1 MSLTPQ
7 QSQILKDAQER
18 GGTITKK
25 EIVEMYGRCYY
36 HNGAKHLGDI
46 LSRMVKSGLLIREK
60 PGIFKVGKGKKNKP
74 AAIWQ
79 NENQTK
85 LF

>member
-1 MSLTPQ
+1 MALTPQ

-25 EIVEMYGRCYY
+25 EIVEMYEHLYFC
-36 HNGAKHLGDI
+36 NAEKHLGDI

-60 PGIFKVGKGKKNKP
+60 PGVFKAGKGKKKKP
-74 AAIWQ
+74 ATII
-79 NENQTK
+79 EIKSQTK

>member
-1 MSLTPQ
+1 MALTEQ
-7 QSQILKDAQER
+7 QRAILQDANHN

-25 EIVEMYGRCYY
+25 QVVESYRHCYF

-60 PGIFKVGKGKKNKP
+60 PGVFKMGKGNKNKP
-74 AAIWQ
+74 ATIP
-79 NENQTK
+79 ENQQS
-85 LF
+85 LFE